1 MVTFY
6 IDKDEVSWKPDD
18 NSIEFFELNAWD
30 LEQITDRINGY
41 VTQILLFEHMME
53 SENLKISIMGD
64 ELVDF
69 EFMVYKEN
77 ISVDRSTDLFMEF
90 VIARKDRLVREF
102 KRYLNELLMKDYDIK
117 FSKLMSELIN
127 RHWTISSDYKL
138 KSYQMIDEI

>member
-18 NSIEFFELNAWD
+18 DSIEFFELNAWD